1 MTPRT
6 RRAGFSL
13 LEVLAVV
20 LLTSIVIGV
29 ALNHYVNLSRASQRA
44 TEHTRGIRR
53 ATAVLDRIARDFEST
68 VLVAKEPEM
77 DPLDHPW
84 IFLGESRRSDIGA
97 DHLKFITRGHQPR
110 RTAAHESDLEV
121 VAYSLRPGE
130 DEDAAFELLRWSS
143 PRLPESLD
151 REIPSDESQG
161 AVLLASDVASF
172 GVRFIDELGE
182 ETSSWDSSQLIDS
195 SELPLAVEIEVAL
208 LDPEGD
214 PDAEPQPYSRRV
226 VLPVRP
232 LDMQELLDPNSL
244 VSGGTG
250 SDADAEAEQGEEGEE
265 EEGPMTG
272 TGHQRCAEGPCG
284 SMTVC
289 QAVNCQAKLG
299 LYGPSID
306 MMLEDAMETPRWFC
320 QWQENHPQL
329 HYLIDNPACRRRR

>member
-6 RRAGFSL
+6 PRAGFSL
-13 LEVLAVV
+13 LEILAVV

-84 IFLGESRRSDIGA
+84 IFLGESRRSDVGA
-97 DHLKFITRGHQPR
+97 DHLKFVTRGHQPR

-130 DEDAAFELLRWSS
+130 DAYFELLRWSS

-161 AVLLASDVASF
+161 AVLLVGDVASF

-182 ETSSWDSSQLIDS
+182 QTSSWDSSQLIES
-195 SELPLAVEIEVAL
+195 SELPLAVEIELAL

-244 VSGGTG
+244 VSGGAG
-250 SDADAEAEQGEEGEE
+250 SEADEEAEEGDEGGEDEE
-265 EEGPMTG
+265 FAKGK
-272 TGHQRCAEGPCG
+272 GHKRCAAGPCG
-284 SMTVC
+284 SMTFC
-289 QAVNCQAKLG
+289 QAVSCEAKLG

-306 MMLEDAMETPRWFC
+306 MMLEDAMGRPRWFC
-320 QWQENHPQL
+320 EWQENHPQL
-329 HYLIDNPACRRRR
+329 HYLIDNPACRR

>member
-44 TEHTRGIRR
+44 TEHTRSIRR

-84 IFLGESRRSDIGA
+84 IFLGESRRSDVGA

-121 VAYSLRPGE
+121 VAYSLRHGE
-130 DEDAAFELLRWSS
+130 DADFELLRWSS

-151 REIPSDESQG
+151 RQIPNDESQG
-161 AVLLASDVASF
+161 AVLLAGEVASF

-182 ETSSWDSSQLIDS
+182 QTSSWDSSQLIES

-232 LDMQELLDPNSL
+232 LNMQELLDPNSL

-250 SDADAEAEQGEEGEE
+250 SEADEEGKEGEEGEE
-265 EEGPMTG
+265 STTG
-272 TGHQRCAEGPCG
+272 EGHQRCREGPCG
-284 SMTVC
+284 NMNLC
-289 QAVNCQAKLG
+289 QAVSCEAKLG
-299 LYGPSID
+299 LYGTSID
-306 MMLEDAMETPRWFC
+306 MMLEDAMERPVWFC
-320 QWQENHPQL
+320 QWRENHPQL
-329 HYLIDNPACRRRR
+329 HYLIDNPACRRQR

>member
-20 LLTSIVIGV
+20 LLTSLVIGV

-84 IFLGESRRSDIGA
+84 IFLGESRRSEVGA
-97 DHLKFITRGHQPR
+97 DHLKFVTRGHEPR

-121 VAYSLRPGE
+121 VAYSLRHGE
-130 DEDAAFELLRWSS
+130 EGDLELLRWSS

-151 REIPSDESQG
+151 REIPNDESQG
-161 AVLLASDVASF
+161 AVLLADDVASF
-172 GVRFIDELGE
+172 GVLFIDELGGQ
-182 ETSSWDSSQLIDS
+182 TSSWDSSQLTES
-195 SELPLAVEIEVAL
+195 SELPLAVEIQVAL

-214 PDAEPQPYSRRV
+214 RDAEPQPYSRRV

-244 VSGGTG
+244 VSGG
-250 SDADAEAEQGEEGEE
+250 EGDE
-265 EEGPMTG
+265 EEGAG
-272 TGHQRCAEGPCG
+272 GEDLKKEGGGKNIKDCSEGPCG
-284 SMTVC
+284 GMTVC
-289 QAVNCQAKLG
+289 QALNCQAKVGTL
-299 LYGPSID
+299 GPSMNI
-306 MMLEDAMETPRWFC
+306 MLEELMQRPAWFC
-320 QWQENHPQL
+320 IWRAEHPQL
-329 HYLIDNPACRRRR
+329 QFLIDNRECRW

>member
-29 ALNHYVNLSRASQRA
+29 ALDHYVNLSRASQRA

-84 IFLGESRRSDIGA
+84 IFLGESRRSDVGA
-97 DHLKFITRGHQPR
+97 DHLKFVTRGHQPR

-121 VAYSLRPGE
+121 VAYSLRNAEGG
-130 DEDAAFELLRWSS
+130 DFELMRWSS

-172 GVRFIDELGE
+172 GVQFIDELGE
-182 ETSSWDSSQLIDS
+182 ETSSWDSSQLSDS

-208 LDPEGD
+208 LDPAGD

-232 LDMQELLDPNSL
+232 LEMQELLDPNSL
-244 VSGGTG
+244 VSGGEG
-250 SDADAEAEQGEEGEE
+250 SEADEETEEGEEGEGG
-265 EEGPMTG
+265 EGDTSG
-272 TGHQRCAEGPCG
+272 EGHQKCATGPCG
-284 SMTVC
+284 NMTMC
-289 QAVNCQAKLG
+289 QAINCQAKIG
-299 LYGPSID
+299 LYGQGID
-306 MMLEDAMETPRWFC
+306 MLLEDAIENPRWFC
-320 QWQENHPQL
+320 VFYDDHPRF
-329 HYLIDNPACRRRR
+329 HYLIDNPACRRQR

>member
-68 VLVAKEPEM
+68 VLVAKEPET

-84 IFLGESRRSDIGA
+84 VFLGESRRSDAGA

-121 VAYSLRPGE
+121 VAYSLRRGE
-130 DEDAAFELLRWSS
+130 EDGFELLRWSS
-143 PRLPESLD
+143 PQLPESLD

-161 AVLLASDVASF
+161 AVLLAEDVASF
-172 GVRFIDELGE
+172 GVQFIDELGE
-182 ETSSWDSSQLIDS
+182 QTSSWDSSQLTES
-195 SELPLAVEIEVAL
+195 SELPLAVEIQVAL

-244 VSGGTG
+244 VSGGEG
-250 SDADAEAEQGEEGEE
+250 SEADEESEEDEEGGVGDKVAKNE
-265 EEGPMTG
+265 
-272 TGHQRCAEGPCG
+272 HHKRCAEGPCG
-284 SMTVC
+284 NMTTC
-289 QAVNCQAKLG
+289 QAINCRAKIG
-299 LYGPSID
+299 LYGGSID
-306 MMLEDAMETPRWFC
+306 ILLTNMMQRSEWYCVFY
-320 QWQENHPQL
+320 ENHPQL
-329 HYLIDNPACRRRR
+329 HFLVENPACRHR

>member
-1 MTPRT
+1 VTPRT

-13 LEVLAVV
+13 IEVLAVV

-29 ALNHYVNLSRASQRA
+29 ALDHYVNLSRASQRA

-84 IFLGESRRSDIGA
+84 IFLGESRRSDAGA
-97 DHLKFITRGHQPR
+97 DHLKFVTRGHQPR
-110 RTAAHESDLEV
+110 RTAAHESDLEI
-121 VAYSLRPGE
+121 VAYSLRQAEEG
-130 DEDAAFELLRWSS
+130 DFELMRWSS

-161 AVLLASDVASF
+161 AVLLAGDVASF
-172 GVRFIDELGE
+172 GVQFIDELGGQ
-182 ETSSWDSSQLIDS
+182 TSSWDSSQLSES
-195 SELPLAVEIEVAL
+195 SELPLAVEIELAL

-250 SDADAEAEQGEEGEE
+250 SGADEEGKEGEDGEESA
-265 EEGPMTG
+265 TG
-272 TGHQRCAEGPCG
+272 AGHKRCAEGPCG
-284 SMTVC
+284 SMTFC
-289 QAVNCQAKLG
+289 QAVSCEAKIG

-306 MMLEDAMETPRWFC
+306 LMLEDGMERARWFC
-320 QWQENHPQL
+320 EWRENHPQL
-329 HYLIDNPACRRRR
+329 HYLIDNPACRR

>member
-68 VLVAKEPEM
+68 MLVAKKPET
-77 DPLDHPW
+77 DPLDPPW
-84 IFLGESRRSDIGA
+84 IFLGESRRSEVGA
-97 DHLKFITRGHQPR
+97 DHLKFVTRGHRPR
-110 RTAAHESDLEV
+110 RTAVHESDLEI
-121 VAYSLRPGE
+121 VAYSLRHAEEG
-130 DEDAAFELLRWSS
+130 DFELLRWSS

-151 REIPSDESQG
+151 REIPNDETQG
-161 AVLLASDVASF
+161 AVLLAGDVASF
-172 GVRFIDELGE
+172 GVRFIDELGGQ
-182 ETSSWDSSQLIDS
+182 TSSWDSSQLTES

-214 PDAEPQPYSRRV
+214 PDAEPRPYSRRV

-232 LDMQELLDPNSL
+232 LEMQELLDPNSL
-244 VSGGTG
+244 VSGGEG
-250 SDADAEAEQGEEGEE
+250 GEADEEREREREEEGEGFE
-265 EEGPMTG
+265 DIEPGRGAM
-272 TGHQRCAEGPCG
+272 RCAAGPCRN
-284 SMTVC
+284 MTMC
-289 QAVNCQAKLG
+289 QAINCQAKIG
-299 LYGPSID
+299 LYGQSMD
-306 MMLEDAMETPRWFC
+306 MLLENAMENPQWFC
-320 QWQENHPQL
+320 VFYVNHPQL
-329 HYLIDNPACRRRR
+329 HYLIENPACRR

>member
-1 MTPRT
+1 M
-6 RRAGFSL
+6 
-13 LEVLAVV
+13 LAVV

-29 ALNHYVNLSRASQRA
+29 ALNHYVDLSRAGQRA

-68 VLVAKEPEM
+68 VLVAKEPAM

-97 DHLKFITRGHQPR
+97 DHLKFVTRGHQPR

-121 VAYSLRPGE
+121 VAYSLRQGE
-130 DEDAAFELLRWSS
+130 EGDFELLRWSS

-151 REIPSDESQG
+151 REIPNDESQG
-161 AVLLASDVASF
+161 AVLLAGGVGSF

-182 ETSSWDSSQLIDS
+182 QTSSWDSSQLTES
-195 SELPLAVEIEVAL
+195 SELPLAVEIELAL

-226 VLPVRP
+226 ILPVRP

-244 VSGGTG
+244 VSGGEG
-250 SDADAEAEQGEEGEE
+250 SEADKEAEEGEEGEE
-265 EEGPMTG
+265 GDGSPTD
-272 TGHQRCAEGPCG
+272 TDHKRCAAGPCG
-284 SMTVC
+284 SMTMC
-289 QAVNCQAKLG
+289 QALSCQAKLG

-306 MMLEDAMETPRWFC
+306 MMLEDATQSPSRS
-320 QWQENHPQL
+320 
-329 HYLIDNPACRRRR
+329 ACGRRTIPSFIT